1 MNEYLE
7 LKESI
12 GEVEKKI
19 NLTFEN
25 KDLLLLSFVH
35 RSFFN
40 ENKKVIQEHN
50 ERLEFLGDAALS
62 LVVSHYL
69 YSRFPNYPEGKLSH
83 IRSRLVDATSC
94 TNYYK
99 LLDVKDFLLLGR
111 GEKDEKR
118 GKASIFSD
126 AFEALIGA
134 IFLDKGFEGVKDFI
148 LKNFENFFEEIAL
161 HPEADYKGAI
171 QEYSQKK
178 YQTQPE
184 YKILKEEGPEH
195 LKEFHVVVIINN
207 KKLGCGKGKS
217 KKQAEQMAAEEA
229 FNNLKLG
236 KIND

>member
-1 MNEYLE
+1 MNEYLKLKDS
-7 LKESI
+7 LKE
-12 GEVEKKI
+12 VEEKI

-40 ENKKVIQEHN
+40 ENKKIIKEHN

-62 LVVSHYL
+62 LVVSTYL
-69 YSRFPNYPEGKLSH
+69 YDKFPNYPEGKLSH
-83 IRSRLVDATSC
+83 IRSRLVDATVC
-94 TNYYK
+94 ANYYK
-99 LLDVKDFLLLGR
+99 ILDLKDFVLLGK

-134 IFLDKGFEGVKDFI
+134 IFLDKGYREVKNFI
-148 LKNFENFFEEIAL
+148 LKNFESFFDKTAL
-161 HPEADYKGAI
+161 HPEVDYKGAI

-184 YKILKEEGPEH
+184 YKVLKEEGPEH
-195 LKEFHVVVIINN
+195 LKEFDVVVIINN
-207 KKLGCGKGKS
+207 KKQGFGKGKS
-217 KKQAEQMAAEEA
+217 KKQAEQIAAEEA
-229 FNNLKLG
+229 YNNLKLG
-236 KIND
+236 KNT